1 MQLSRDGGTRH
12 RRDGCTRRRADG
24 ACVSSHCGHAMAGRA
39 VATYGSNR
47 AGRSRSG
54 DMNGR
59 SFRAQ
64 FRRRRTSTDVSGRT
78 AKPLFS
84 GSNPLVASTSTRN
97 TPQLGGAACDAP
109 WRARRRQAICT
120 DVSARANLSAR
131 AGVAELADAADL
143 NSAARKGVRVRTP
156 VPAPAS
162 TRMG

>member
-24 ACVSSHCGHAMAGRA
+24 ACVSPHCGHAMAGRA

-84 GSNPLVASTSTRN
+84 GSNPLVASKSPRRLRGRTLPSSS
-97 TPQLGGAACDAP
+97 AI
-109 WRARRRQAICT
+109 ARRSSYERVFGLAGESRRTHGVDCDHPMTMLRFAPEYRQT
-120 DVSARANLSAR
+120 KRRALR
-131 AGVAELADAADL
+131 
-143 NSAARKGVRVRTP
+143 RVRQ
-156 VPAPAS
+156 PAI
-162 TRMG
+162 TK